1 MEQIERIR
9 NMEEKLNE
17 ALAAIGAM
25 NKALEDYLAA
35 GEDIRELEAYL
46 TGAQWREDL
55 AADEK
60 GLLPPEL
67 RRGVLSEDGIF
78 NMLEENA
85 ALLRALGR
93 LGIDPE
99 EGDLEA

>member
-1 MEQIERIR
+1 MEQLERIR
-9 NMEEKLNE
+9 SMEEKLNGV
-17 ALAAIGAM
+17 LAAIGAM

-35 GEDIRELEAYL
+35 LADIRELEEYL
-46 TGAQWREDL
+46 TGALWREDL

-85 ALLRALGR
+85 ALLRAMGR

-99 EGDLEA
+99 EGDLEE

>member
-9 NMEEKLNE
+9 NMEEKLNG

-99 EGDLEA
+99 EGDLEV

>member
-9 NMEEKLNE
+9 EMEERLNA

-25 NKALEDYLAA
+25 NAALADYLAVQA
-35 GEDIRELEAYL
+35 GIRELEEYL
-46 TGAQWREDL
+46 TGALWREDL
-55 AADEK
+55 AADEA

-85 ALLRALGR
+85 ALLRALGS
-93 LGIDPE
+93 LGIDPDAGIPE
-99 EGDLEA
+99 E